1 MVGNPEPLT
10 LVVLEGKWYFEFF
23 FDVKDDNRSW
33 RVRDHPDY
41 PEFFLVEEKEDGW
54 VVREFYDAYENASVE
69 DLRGLLESLIK
80 EPEET
85 LEGLFGEK
93 FQIKEVKVEKVDED
107 EDIYNE

>member
-1 MVGNPEPLT
+1 MAGNPKT

-23 FDVKDDNRSW
+23 FDDKDDNRSW

-54 VVREFYDAYENASVE
+54 VVGEFYDSYENAGVE
-69 DLRGLLESLIK
+69 NLQGLLESLIK

-85 LEGLFGEK
+85 LEGLFGERIE
-93 FQIKEVKVEKVDED
+93 IKEVKVEKVNDED
-107 EDIYNE
+107 E